1 VYEAPTEL
9 MGGAD
14 PVYDIEG
21 SAELPG
27 GTTTVY
33 EAPTELAGGTEPV
46 YDIEGT
52 AELPGGTTTVYEAP
66 TELAGGTAYPLEE
79 PGELGSA
86 DGVGYGVPV
95 TSVLVTVG

>member
-1 VYEAPTEL
+1 VDEAPTEL
-9 MGGAD
+9 VGGAD

-21 SAELPG
+21 S
-27 GTTTVY
+27 
-33 EAPTELAGGTEPV
+33 
-46 YDIEGT
+46 